1 MSKKHIVLRSEIY
14 ARIIEILQKTGGK
27 TLEENLLEELKKK
40 GIEITLTNLRSIL
53 MKLEIHDKIR
63 VFSLDEDKKLIE
75 LVQKS

>member
-1 MSKKHIVLRSEIY
+1 MSKRHIVLRSEIY